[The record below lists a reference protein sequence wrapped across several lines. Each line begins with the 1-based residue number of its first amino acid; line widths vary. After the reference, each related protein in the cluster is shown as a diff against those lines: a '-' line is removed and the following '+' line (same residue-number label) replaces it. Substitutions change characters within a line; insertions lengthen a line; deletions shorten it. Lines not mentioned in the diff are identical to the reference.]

1 MAETTFVRTRKD
13 RNYTML
19 DNTFL
24 RDERLSAGAKGV
36 FAYLLFLPEDW
47 VIYQS
52 ELANHF
58 SNGRDSIR
66 NIISELEKFGYIIKE
81 KVRANNGTF
90 GGYSYKIIETP
101 AESDNPERVN
111 RDGKSAADNPKTEN
125 PTLPITNN
133 NQELNKPITDKPI
146 TDKPISS
153 SPNTELDTS
162 DFNNSEPTD
171 KLNTVKSKKVPLSPS
186 PKAKKSTY
194 SKEDYT
200 ECRNIITRNR
210 QTLAENGMPVERAL
224 YDIKFVNSRLKL
236 LFDAFGVDQTKQ
248 GLINSPNNKWL
259 ISVGYTM
266 NAIRSKSMFP
276 KYIANEQSI
285 SNGTVYQP
293 RFQQVFDDKK
303 ERTYDNIDEGRF

>member
-66 NIISELEKFGYIIKE
+66 NIILELEKFGYIIKE

-125 PTLPITNN
+125 PTLPITDN

-146 TDKPISS
+146 SS
-153 SPNTELDTS
+153 SPDTELDTS

-171 KLNTVKSKKVPLSPS
+171 KLDTVKSKKVPSSPS
-186 PKAKKSTY
+186 PKAKKSTQTF
-194 SKEDYT
+194 SNSDYL
-200 ECRNIITRNR
+200 ECLHIITENKDK
-210 QTLAENGMPVERAL
+210 LSAKGLYVEGAEYTIQDLKG
-224 YDIKFVNSRLKL
+224 RLKKK
-236 LFDAFGVDQTKQ
+236 FSCFGVEKTRQ
-248 GLINSPNNKWL
+248 GLINSVNNEWL
-259 ISVGYTM
+259 RDHGYPM
-266 NAIRSKSMFP
+266 NGLFSDKMFP

-303 ERTYDNIDEGRF
+303 ERTYDNIEEGRF

>member
-24 RDERLSAGAKGV
+24 RDKRLSAGAKGV

-81 KVRANNGTF
+81 KVRAKNGTF

-101 AESDNPERVN
+101 DESDNPELVN

-133 NQELNKPITDKPI
+133 NQELNKPITDKP
-146 TDKPISS
+146 TSS
-153 SPNTELDTS
+153 SPDTELDTS

-171 KLNTVKSKKVPLSPS
+171 KLNTVKSQKVPSSPS
-186 PKAKKSTY
+186 PKAKKSTQTF
-194 SKEDYT
+194 SNSDYL
-200 ECRNIITRNR
+200 ECLHIITENKDK
-210 QTLAENGMPVERAL
+210 LSAKGLYVEGAEYTIQDLKG
-224 YDIKFVNSRLKL
+224 RLKKK
-236 LFDAFGVDQTKQ
+236 FSCFGVEKTRQ
-248 GLINSPNNKWL
+248 GLINSVNNEWL
-259 ISVGYTM
+259 RDHGYPM
-266 NAIRSKSMFP
+266 NGLFSDKMFP

-303 ERTYDNIDEGRF
+303 ERTYDNIEEGRF